1 MHRDKAYYLIQN
13 VDTAL
18 EILFYVEKEPRTLE
32 DLREYTKLKEDR
44 LERILEIFVSREWLT
59 YNEESG
65 RYMLGVRC
73 FELGR
78 SYFQHLDIRNL
89 ARPLLKKVVS
99 AVDENSYLTTRIG
112 YEVIY
117 MEKCEV
123 EKEVGILSRF
133 GRVLPM
139 YASASGKIFLA
150 YFDER
155 ELEDY
160 FRKVKWIRYTDRTKK
175 PSEVVKELERI
186 REEGYSVNIGE
197 YEEDVVSIAA
207 PVFDYAGK
215 VNYTVSVVAPA
226 FRVPED
232 VLRNEFRKAV
242 VSTANELSSR
252 LGWVQSQ

>member
-1 MHRDKAYYLIQN
+1 MHRDKTYYLIQN

-18 EILFYVEKEPRTLE
+18 QILFYVEKEPRTLE
-32 DLREYTKLKEDR
+32 DLKRHTGLKDDR
-44 LERILEIFVSREWLT
+44 LERILEIFVNREWLT

-99 AVDENSYLTTRIG
+99 MVDENSYLTTRIG

-150 YFDER
+150 YFDDK

-160 FRKVKWIRYTDRTKK
+160 FKKVKWIRYTDRTKR
-175 PSEVVKELERI
+175 PEEVVEELKTI
-186 REEGYSVNIGE
+186 REEGFSVNIGE
-197 YEEDVVSIAA
+197 YEEDVVSVAA

-215 VNYTVSVVAPA
+215 VNYTISVVAPA
-226 FRVPED
+226 FRVPEK
-232 VLRNEFRKAV
+232 VLRNEFREAV
-242 VSTANELSSR
+242 VSTATELSAK

>member
-1 MHRDKAYYLIQN
+1 MHRDKSFYLIQN
-13 VDTAL
+13 VDLAL
-18 EILFYVEKEPRTLE
+18 EILFYIEKEPRTLD
-32 DLREYTKLKEDR
+32 DLKSFTKLKDER
-44 LERILEIFVSREWLT
+44 LERILEIFVNREWLT

-78 SYFQHLDIRNL
+78 SYFEHLDVRNL
-89 ARPLLKKVVS
+89 ARPLLKKLVGM
-99 AVDENSYLTTRIG
+99 VDENSYLTTRIG

-123 EKEVGILSRF
+123 EKDVGILSRF

-160 FRKVKWIRYTDRTKK
+160 FRKVKWIRYTDRTKE
-175 PSEVVKELERI
+175 PSEVVRELDRI
-186 REEGYSVNIGE
+186 RREGYSVNIGE
-197 YEEDVVSIAA
+197 YEEDVVSVAA

-215 VNYTVSVVAPA
+215 VNYTVSIVAPA
-226 FRVPED
+226 FRVPEV
-232 VLRNEFRKAV
+232 VLESDFKEAV
-242 VSTANELSSR
+242 KTVADELSQR
-252 LGWVQSQ
+252 LGRVQSQ

>member
-1 MHRDKAYYLIQN
+1 MHRDKSFYLIQN
-13 VDTAL
+13 VDLAL
-18 EILFYVEKEPRTLE
+18 RLLFFVEKEPRTLD
-32 DLREYTKLKEDR
+32 DLRKFTGLKNER
-44 LERILEIFVSREWLT
+44 LERILETFVDREWLT
-59 YNEESG
+59 YSEESG

-78 SYFQHLDIRNL
+78 SYFQHLDVRNL
-89 ARPLLKKVVS
+89 AKPLLKRL
-99 AVDENSYLTTRIG
+99 VDTVGENSYLTTRIG

-160 FRKVKWIRYTDRTKK
+160 FKKVKWIRYTDRTKT
-175 PSEVVKELERI
+175 PEEV
-186 REEGYSVNIGE
+186 REEIKTIRKEGFSVNIGE
-197 YEEDVVSIAA
+197 YEEDVVSVAA

-215 VNYTVSVVAPA
+215 VSYTISVVAPA
-226 FRVPED
+226 FRVPEEKLLGK
-232 VLRNEFRKAV
+232 LRSATVEA
-242 VSTANELSSR
+242 AHELSKR
-252 LGWVQSQ
+252 LGRV